1 MPPDTVAS
9 GAADNG
15 ERMTPLELRAS
26 LSLAAI
32 FGLRLLG
39 MFVILPVFAL
49 YAAGLPGWD
58 KTWIGIALGAYG
70 LTQAALQIPFGWLS
84 DRFGRKPVMYVGL
97 AIFASGSFVCAMSTS
112 VLGIVAG
119 RMLQG
124 AGAVSSVAVATA
136 GDLTRPSQRTKAM
149 AMIGMTIGLAFALS
163 FVLSPFLSSTIGV
176 AGIFALTG
184 VLAVVAMFVVYRIV
198 PEIPV
203 TAKREPVKWGRILGD
218 QELLRLNFGI
228 FVLHAILMA
237 MFVVVPFRLT
247 ETGLAAPDHWMLY
260 LGVFVLSL
268 VFMVPFVRGER
279 GRSRGVFVGA
289 VGVLTLALLMLALLQ
304 HSLLGIAAS
313 LLVFF
318 AAFNILE
325 AALPA
330 MVTLMAPEG
339 ARGSATGVYASVQFF
354 GVFAGGAAGG
364 VLSQYAGGDAVLWI
378 SFACALVWWLAA
390 LGMRQVGGGQKP
402 GGSDN

>member
-1 MPPDTVAS
+1 
-9 GAADNG
+9 
-15 ERMTPLELRAS
+15 
-26 LSLAAI
+26 
-32 FGLRLLG
+32 
-39 MFVILPVFAL
+39 
-49 YAAGLPGWD
+49 
-58 KTWIGIALGAYG
+58 
-70 LTQAALQIPFGWLS
+70 
-84 DRFGRKPVMYVGL
+84 
-97 AIFASGSFVCAMSTS
+97 
-112 VLGIVAG
+112 
-119 RMLQG
+119 
-124 AGAVSSVAVATA
+124 
-136 GDLTRPSQRTKAM
+136 M

-176 AGIFALTG
+176 AGIFAMTG
-184 VLAVVAMFVVYRIV
+184 GLAVVAMFVVYRIV
-198 PEIPV
+198 PDIPAA
-203 TAKREPVKWGRILGD
+203 AKREPVKWGHILAD

-247 ETGLAAPDHWMLY
+247 ETGLAAHDHWMLY
-260 LGVFVLSL
+260 LGVFVLSV

-289 VGVLTLALLMLALLQ
+289 VGVLTVALLMLALLQ

-318 AAFNILE
+318 AAFNVLE

-364 VLSQYAGGDAVLWI
+364 ALSQYAGGDAVLWI
-378 SFACALVWWLAA
+378 SFAFALVWWLAA
-390 LGMRQVGGGQKP
+390 LGMRQVGGG
-402 GGSDN
+402 SS